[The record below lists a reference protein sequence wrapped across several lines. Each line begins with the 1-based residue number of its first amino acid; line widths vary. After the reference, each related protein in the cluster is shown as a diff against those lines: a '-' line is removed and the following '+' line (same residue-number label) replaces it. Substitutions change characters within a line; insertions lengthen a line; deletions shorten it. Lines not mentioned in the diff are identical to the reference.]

1 MISRIRTLFFGLAAV
16 LYSGAAMAA
25 PIDPLADPSFE
36 KVAVWPGSPPGGLNA
51 TAKAKIT
58 ERSQDVTVIRDRY
71 IEQVERPDMVV
82 FKPKTPNGTSLLM
95 APGGGYIRVVM
106 DKEGYETAE
115 RFAAAGVTVYV
126 MTYRLPGDNWAAGP
140 DVVLQDMQRALRLVR
155 QRATKDGLDP
165 KKVGVIGFSAGG
177 HAAGSLTFRFDEAVY
192 KPVDAADQ
200 LSARP
205 DFSVLMYPVATMAD
219 PFVHAGSRTQLL
231 GKEPTSRLIEKYSLE
246 KEVRPDAPP
255 VIFIHAADDASVPVE
270 NSLQVFAALKAAKV
284 PAEMH
289 IYEEGGHGFGLR
301 AVKDKPVE
309 AWPDA
314 VLNWMKRK
322 GF

>member
-1 MISRIRTLFFGLAAV
+1 
-16 LYSGAAMAA
+16 MAA

-36 KVAVWPGSPPGGLNA
+36 KIALWPGSPPGSNGVV
-51 TAKAKIT
+51 AKGRIT
-58 ERSQDVTVIRDRY
+58 ERSENPVVIRDRF
-71 IEQVERPDMVV
+71 IDHVDRPDMIV

-95 APGGGYIRVVM
+95 VPGGGYVRVVM
-106 DKEGYETAE
+106 DKEGYETAG

-126 MTYRLPGDNWAAGP
+126 MTYRMPGDGWAAGP

-155 QRATKDGLDP
+155 QRATNGLDP

-177 HAAGSLTFRFDEAVY
+177 HAAGSLTFRYDAPVYEPLDEA
-192 KPVDAADQ
+192 DR

-205 DFSVLMYPVATMAD
+205 DFSVLMYPVATMTD
-219 PFVHAGSRTQLL
+219 PFVHAGSRKELL
-231 GKEPTSRLIEKYSLE
+231 GAAPSPQAIAKYSLE

-270 NSLQVFAALKAAKV
+270 NSLQLFAALKAAKV

-301 AVKDKPVE
+301 FTKDKPVA